1 MSSQGPHGTTHY
13 AYDPEGNLLRK
24 TEPHGRAW
32 HYAWN
37 GAGMLASV
45 TRPDGT
51 EVAFKYDALGRRT
64 QKTYRGQT
72 THWVWDGNVPLHE
85 WVEGTLERIAMVQH
99 APAWASDAE
108 IKKRDAELQQ
118 YLAQGPPESLGEY
131 PELARGSKEE
141 PITWLFEPE
150 TFAPMAKLV
159 GGAAFSIVTDHLG
172 TPVSMLDGD
181 GAGVWSGE
189 ISTYGELRR
198 LHGRRRE
205 QPSARHACPFRFPGQ
220 YEDAETGLYYN
231 RFRYFDPEVGGY
243 VSQDP
248 IGLRG
253 GSRLYAYTADPLA
266 QTDPHGLSATCARKN
281 TWNDF
286 QKGSQGQYSSRTAA
300 ADAYRRLIRDES
312 PWPDGFTPKQRL
324 LQPGETFNM
333 ALSPAQA
340 ATSPGAFGTF
350 DQITDIEYVRKRLAV
365 KLAWKRDVD
374 RVATY
379 RVTQSLPVKFGPV
392 GPQVDQV
399 MGTVLDG
406 GGSQLQMLVP
416 QTNRMAYLE
425 VVSETPL

>member
-1 MSSQGPHGTTHY
+1 
-13 AYDPEGNLLRK
+13 
-24 TEPHGRAW
+24 
-32 HYAWN
+32 
-37 GAGMLASV
+37 MLASV

-253 GSRLYAYTADPLA
+253 GTQMHGYVADPLRLR
-266 QTDPHGLSATCARKN
+266 DPLGLSCEGQSRGRMLPPPRDNNPWMERATLH
-281 TWNDF
+281 
-286 QKGSQGQYSSRTAA
+286 STAVGPEGLIV
-300 ADAYRRLIRDES
+300 YRAHGAGRATGAWVTLES
-312 PWPDGFTPKQRL
+312 PANQRYVREQLAVHPDWNEASHVSKIRL
-324 LQPGETFNM
+324 APGTQIQSGVAGPQNFPGGTGGAHQIQVLNWTDIARQDVLETFV
-333 ALSPAQA
+333 L
-340 ATSPGAFGTF
+340 
-350 DQITDIEYVRKRLAV
+350 V
-365 KLAWKRDVD
+365 K
-374 RVATY
+374 
-379 RVTQSLPVKFGPV
+379 
-392 GPQVDQV
+392 
-399 MGTVLDG
+399 
-406 GGSQLQMLVP
+406 
-416 QTNRMAYLE
+416 
-425 VVSETPL
+425 